1 MGSRNCRSA
10 KQKVEKEKHREKE
23 QPQRRR
29 WVKTITICYEN
40 VLSFAF
46 WFFRLNSHFLRIV
59 VLLVCDLDTT
69 FTTEKKYIFNFRVCF
84 ARDETFFW
92 LCFSLMYLS
101 RTHTM
106 RMIKRITWPVE
117 LIQQQNIF
125 PLFRVYFMLPI
136 FHVYLV
142 MFRFRCLRW
151 APPIPSN

>member
-69 FTTEKKYIFNFRVCF
+69 FTTEKKIYIQFPCLFCTWWNFFLALFF
-84 ARDETFFW
+84 AYVFEPNSYNENDQANYMTCWTDSTAKHFPFISC
-92 LCFSLMYLS
+92 LFHASDFSC
-101 RTHTM
+101 
-106 RMIKRITWPVE
+106 
-117 LIQQQNIF
+117 
-125 PLFRVYFMLPI
+125 LFG
-136 FHVYLV
+136 HVSFS
-142 MFRFRCLRW
+142 M
-151 APPIPSN
+151 P